1 MAKIKKVNS
10 ADLCR
15 TKCSETDGC
24 LYWIWIQKRK
34 KTQCK
39 LMSGI
44 KTTGFRKKKNNAVS
58 GTMLN
63 GCSRREQTK

>member
-1 MAKIKKVNS
+1 MH
-10 ADLCR
+10 
-15 TKCSETDGC
+15 
-24 LYWIWIQKRK
+24 
-34 KTQCK
+34 CK

-63 GCSRREQTK
+63 GCNTREQTK